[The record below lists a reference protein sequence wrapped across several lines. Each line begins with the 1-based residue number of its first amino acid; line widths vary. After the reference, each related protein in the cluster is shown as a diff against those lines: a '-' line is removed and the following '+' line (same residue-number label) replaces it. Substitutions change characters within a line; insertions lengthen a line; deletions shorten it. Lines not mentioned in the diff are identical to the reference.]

1 MSVSSHDR
9 GRLSFAIIFD
19 CKVLFS
25 FALVGTSM
33 AGPGRLVDLNRA
45 TTEELE
51 RLNGIGRTIAKSI
64 VEVRT
69 VLGGFSSIEDLKGI
83 PGIGR
88 NFIDVNKDFLCCSPI
103 SSVSRRETRGSSK
116 GKTQRPVSD
125 RRSSTPKSLYKA
137 QTSPKGTSSKSV
149 KRKLSCGSNNQRD
162 DEIEETQDHS
172 PSPEKK
178 FCTTAHKRLL
188 KLLPLR
194 NYGTIKTATPML
206 SPVDRHCRHIAFCSP
221 PAGLEDWLRT
231 FHQWSVE
238 ERKYALDEIIE
249 NCEPTV
255 VRHIMGT
262 IEPRFQRDFIS
273 LLPRELALYV
283 LSFLEPR
290 DLLRASQTCKCW
302 QTLCDDNL

>member
-1 MSVSSHDR
+1 
-9 GRLSFAIIFD
+9 
-19 CKVLFS
+19 
-25 FALVGTSM
+25 M
-33 AGPGRLVDLNRA
+33 AGPGRVVDINRA

-51 RLNGIGRTIAKSI
+51 SLNGVGRTIAKSI

-88 NFIDVNKDFLCCSPI
+88 NFIDVNKDAVCCSPL
-103 SSVSRRETRGSSK
+103 SSLERRETRGSAKAKTGRPALNRRTSTPIAASK
-116 GKTQRPVSD
+116 GKN
-125 RRSSTPKSLYKA
+125 
-137 QTSPKGTSSKSV
+137 SPKGNSGKSA
-149 KRKLSCGSNNQRD
+149 KRKLSCSSSHQQD
-162 DEIEETQDHS
+162 DDNDESQNS
-172 PSPEKK
+172 SPEKK
-178 FCTTAHKRLL
+178 FCTLAHKRLL

-194 NYGTIKTATPML
+194 NYGTIKTATLVM
-206 SPVDRHCRHIAFCSP
+206 SPVDSRCRHMSFCSHP
-221 PAGLEDWLRT
+221 PAGLEEWLRT
-231 FHQWSVE
+231 FHQWSLE

-249 NCEPTV
+249 SCEPTV

-283 LSFLEPR
+283 LSFLEPK
-290 DLLRASQTCKCW
+290 DLLRAAQTCKCW

>member
-1 MSVSSHDR
+1 MFIISVT
-9 GRLSFAIIFD
+9 
-19 CKVLFS
+19 FS
-25 FALVGTSM
+25 FIIGSIICFFMYLSAFVFIGASM
-33 AGPGRLVDLNRA
+33 AGSKRIVDINRA

-51 RLNGIGRTIAKSI
+51 SLNGIGRTIAKSI

-69 VLGGFSSIEDLKGI
+69 ALGGFSSIEDLKGV
-83 PGIGR
+83 PRIGR
-88 NFIDVNKDFLCCSPI
+88 NFIDVNKNAFCCSPI
-103 SSVSRRETRGSSK
+103 SSLTRRETRGSAK
-116 GKTQRPVSD
+116 EKTGRPALN
-125 RRSSTPKSLYKA
+125 RRFSTPQPSRKG
-137 QTSPKGTSSKSV
+137 QNTPKGNGGICA
-149 KRKLSCGSNNQRD
+149 KRKLSCNSIQQQD
-162 DEIEETQDHS
+162 DDNDESQNSS
-172 PSPEKK
+172 PDKK
-178 FCTTAHKRLL
+178 FCTPAHKRLL

-194 NYGTIKTATPML
+194 NYGTIKTATPVM
-206 SPVDRHCRHIAFCSP
+206 SPVESRCRHMSFCSHP
-221 PAGLEDWLRT
+221 PAGLDHWLRT

-249 NCEPTV
+249 SCEPTV

-290 DLLRASQTCKCW
+290 DLLRAAQTCKCW

>member
-1 MSVSSHDR
+1 MGFH
-9 GRLSFAIIFD
+9 LL
-19 CKVLFS
+19 LFV
-25 FALVGTSM
+25 FIGTSM
-33 AGPGRLVDLNRA
+33 AGPGRVVDINRA

-51 RLNGIGRTIAKSI
+51 SLNGVGRTIAKSI

-88 NFIDVNKDFLCCSPI
+88 TFIDIIKNVVRCSPL
-103 SSVSRRETRGSSK
+103 SSRERRKTRGS
-116 GKTQRPVSD
+116 GRPALN
-125 RRSSTPKSLYKA
+125 RRSSTPKAATKG
-137 QTSPKGTSSKSV
+137 QNSPKGNNGKSA
-149 KRKLSCGSNNQRD
+149 KRKLSCSSSHQQDGDN
-162 DEIEETQDHS
+162 DESQNS
-172 PSPEKK
+172 SPEKK
-178 FCTTAHKRLL
+178 FCTPAHKRLL

-194 NYGTIKTATPML
+194 NYGTIKTATPVM
-206 SPVDRHCRHIAFCSP
+206 SPVDSRCRHMSFCSHP
-221 PAGLEDWLRT
+221 PAGLEEWLRT
-231 FHQWSVE
+231 FHQWSLE

-249 NCEPTV
+249 SCEPTV

-283 LSFLEPR
+283 LSFLEPK
-290 DLLRASQTCKCW
+290 DLLRAAQTCKCW